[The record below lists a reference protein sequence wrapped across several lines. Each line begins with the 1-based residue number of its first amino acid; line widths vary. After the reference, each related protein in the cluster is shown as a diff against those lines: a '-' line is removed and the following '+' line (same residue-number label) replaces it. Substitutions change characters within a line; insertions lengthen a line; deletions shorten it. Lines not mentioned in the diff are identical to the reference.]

1 MWTWLT
7 VSSFAWLPQAIALFI
22 LIGSA
27 GPNFN
32 PSLASSVSGTTLAA
46 SRLSFFSLC
55 LYIPNS
61 WAAAASDY
69 YVYYPPNTPKWKTF
83 ALTFAGLALSF
94 WFVDLLGIGLACG
107 IVTNS
112 AWSDAYDVSSGALIV
127 AGYGPLGGFGKFC
140 AVVIALGVIANCVP
154 GTYSA
159 AIGCQNMGRWGQML
173 PRWMWVVFLVVIQ
186 LACALAGR
194 NQLFSIFSNF
204 LALMGYWVMVMICI
218 VAEEHLIFKPVL
230 NWERWENRNSVPIGI
245 AALVAFLLGWC
256 GAVLGMDQTWFVGPL
271 AEACGAADVG
281 MWVGCAFNL
290 IVYPPLRMW
299 EKRHFGR

>member
-1 MWTWLT
+1 MADSPN
-7 VSSFAWLPQAIALFI
+7 SSAWLPQTIALFV

-32 PSLASSVSGTTLAA
+32 PSLESSVSGATLAA

-61 WAAAASDY
+61 WAAAASDF
-69 YVYYPPNTPKWKTF
+69 YVYYPPSTPKWKTF
-83 ALTFAGLALSF
+83 LLTFAGLALSF

-107 IVTNS
+107 IVTDP
-112 AWSDAYDVSSGALIV
+112 AWSEAYEISSGALIV
-127 AGYGPLGGFGKFC
+127 AGYGPLGGFGKLC

-159 AIGCQNMGRWGQML
+159 AIGCQIMGRWGQML
-173 PRWMWVVFLVVIQ
+173 PRWIWVVFLVAIQ

-194 NQLFSIFSNF
+194 NALFVIFSNF

-218 VAEEHLIFKPVL
+218 VLEEHLIFKPVL
-230 NWERWENRNSVPIGI
+230 NWERWAERDSVPIGI
-245 AALVAFLLGWC
+245 AALVAFLLGWV
-256 GAVLGMDQTWFVGPL
+256 GAVLGMYQTWFVGPL
-271 AEACGAADVG
+271 AEACGGADVG
-281 MWVGCAFNL
+281 MWVGCAFAL
-290 IVYPPLRMW
+290 VVFPPLRWW
-299 EKRHFGR
+299 EKRRFGR